1 MEYPLTEKIGNPDL
15 FVGRKTEFTRI
26 NKWLSMIPHRMSKSR
41 VILARRK
48 SGKTVFIQR
57 IFNQLWSDPKLGV
70 IPFFFDIE
78 ENKVWYPNF
87 AIDYYCAFASQYIS
101 FLERNERLVT
111 QPLNLKEIREYG
123 LANSNQ
129 RLVGDVDTLL
139 EYREMKLYDSMWKT
153 ASTAPHRF
161 AALFDIR
168 FLVIL
173 DEFQNITQYVYPD
186 QQYQTS
192 PIETLAGSFHSLS
205 ESKVA
210 PMLVTGSYVG
220 WLVQII
226 GKYLEAGRLKRMY
239 MSPYLSEEEGL
250 QAVYKYAEYWQEAI
264 TNETA
269 LMINQLCQSDPFFIS
284 CVIQSECSNK
294 DLTLP
299 DGVVEVVNY
308 EISDRHSEM
317 SETWNEYL
325 QLTLPRINDKYAKT
339 LLLYLSK
346 HAESYWTPKM
356 LKQKLQID
364 LELDQIQEKL
374 VTLSEADVIDRGVAD
389 IEFRGLQDGTLNLIL
404 RNRFEK
410 EIEQFEPPSDLK
422 SEFKAQIENL
432 RAKNRQ
438 LRGLL
443 NNLSGKMAEYQL
455 ATAFRSRKH
464 FALSVFFN
472 NVNDSTP
479 LNIINVKERV
489 IFQREDGK
497 GMEIDVVAES
507 KCGRFVLVEVK
518 KTKTK
523 MGLKTVSDFHEK
535 VEIYG
540 QIFSTPLILP
550 AFLSLGGFTEEA
562 LQFCQTQGIAT
573 AHRIEVF

>member
-1 MEYPLTEKIGNPDL
+1 MQYPLTEKIGNPDL
-15 FVGRKTEFTRI
+15 LVGRQTEFSQI
-26 NKWLSMIPHRMSKSR
+26 NKWLSMIPNRMSKSR

-57 IFNQLWSDPKLGV
+57 IFNQLWSDPKRGV
-70 IPFFFDIE
+70 IPFFLDIAE
-78 ENKVWYPNF
+78 SKIWYPTF
-87 AIDYYCAFASQYIS
+87 AIKYYCTFVSQYIS
-101 FLERNERLVT
+101 FLERDEKLIK
-111 QPLNLKEIREYG
+111 QPLSLSKIREYWV
-123 LANSNQ
+123 ANSNQ
-129 RLVGDVDTLL
+129 CLIDDVDALL
-139 EYREMKLYDSMWKT
+139 EEQEMKRYDGMWDI
-153 ASTAPHRF
+153 ANSAPHRF
-161 AALFDIR
+161 AALFDKR

-173 DEFQNITQYVYPD
+173 DEFQNLTQYIYPD

-205 ESKVA
+205 ESKIA

-220 WLVQII
+220 WLIQII

-239 MSPYLSEEEGL
+239 MSPYLTEDEGL
-250 QAVYKYAEYWQEAI
+250 QAVYKYAEYWQESI

-269 LMINQLCQSDPFFIS
+269 LMINKLCLSDPFFIS
-284 CVIQSECSNK
+284 CIIQSEYPDK
-294 DLTLP
+294 DLTNP
-299 DGVVEVVNY
+299 DGVVDAVNY
-308 EISDRHSEM
+308 EISERHSEM

-339 LLLYLSK
+339 LLLHLSK
-346 HAESYWTPKM
+346 HAQTYWTPKT

-374 VTLSEADVIDRGVAD
+374 VTLSEADVIERGVAD

-410 EIEQFEPPSDLK
+410 EIEQFEPPSDFK

-432 RAKNRQ
+432 RAENRQ

-443 NNLSGKMAEYQL
+443 NNLSGKLAEHQL
-455 ATAFRSRKH
+455 ATAFRSKKH

-472 NVNDSTP
+472 NVNDTTP

-489 IFQREDGK
+489 IFQRDDGK

-507 KCGRFVLVEVK
+507 KCGRIVLVEIK

-523 MGLKTVSDFHEK
+523 IGLKTVTDFQEK
-535 VEIYG
+535 VEVYG
-540 QIFSTPLILP
+540 KILATSLILP
-550 AFLSLGGFTEEA
+550 AFLSLGGLTEEA
-562 LQFCQTQGIAT
+562 LQFCQTHGIGT
-573 AHRIEVF
+573 AHRIEQF